1 MSGFKRIRPLLVVS
15 LILIFSFAVYSCST
29 PRKTGFALQ
38 KEIWEMDVEYGL
50 IDTSAKEIYLK
61 GTLPIDSAD
70 PEMLIY
76 DIYRVEPYDY
86 PKEIRLI
93 TRVFDSSC
101 YFITNMGDP
110 YRKDPNITYFTSIRE
125 DLGKHYNIRQEGI
138 SEFKVRE
145 YGANDSIA
153 YNIVLTVD
161 YSGSMDAILDAI
173 FIGTELFVS
182 MKFDVDR
189 IALATFNKDVDVK
202 VPLMKDTVDI
212 LRTYRANYRRG
223 IGLFS
228 AMKDAVWASYD
239 ILKDTPV
246 EDPRVV
252 VVLSDGDDNYSKT
265 SLDSLIR
272 RANRDKIHVFCV
284 AFGYSKD
291 ESMRYLAQYTG
302 GKYYKAYTKEQLIDI
317 FRDIY
322 LSLRYFYKITYTPP
336 VYWGYHH
343 VYSGLNVPGRVDS
356 LIGEGFYDT
365 SGWLALSDT
374 IIRPIFFDFDRSEIK
389 PESYQ
394 TLDEL
399 VDLMMSWPRLR
410 FDIHGHT
417 DNIGTIEYN
426 QALSERRAQAV
437 FDALIQRGI
446 EERRLRFRGFGMSK
460 PVASNETE
468 AGRSQNRRTEFII
481 IAK

>member
-1 MSGFKRIRPLLVVS
+1 MS
-15 LILIFSFAVYSCST
+15 
-29 PRKTGFALQ
+29 
-38 KEIWEMDVEYGL
+38 
-50 IDTSAKEIYLK
+50 
-61 GTLPIDSAD
+61 
-70 PEMLIY
+70 
-76 DIYRVEPYDY
+76 
-86 PKEIRLI
+86 
-93 TRVFDSSC
+93 
-101 YFITNMGDP
+101 
-110 YRKDPNITYFTSIRE
+110 
-125 DLGKHYNIRQEGI
+125 
-138 SEFKVRE
+138 
-145 YGANDSIA
+145 
-153 YNIVLTVD
+153 
-161 YSGSMDAILDAI
+161 
-173 FIGTELFVS
+173 
-182 MKFDVDR
+182 
-189 IALATFNKDVDVK
+189 
-202 VPLMKDTVDI
+202 
-212 LRTYRANYRRG
+212 
-223 IGLFS
+223 
-228 AMKDAVWASYD
+228 SYD
-239 ILKDTPV
+239 ILKDTPID
-246 EDPRVV
+246 DPRVI
-252 VVLSDGDDNYSKT
+252 VVLSDGDDNYSKA

-322 LSLRYFYKITYTPP
+322 LSLRYFYKISYTPP

-343 VYSGLNVPGRVDS
+343 VYSGLNVPGRADS
-356 LIGEGFYDT
+356 LIGDGFYDT

-374 IIRPIFFDFDRSEIK
+374 IIRPILFDFDRSEIK
-389 PESYQ
+389 PESFQ

-426 QALSERRAQAV
+426 QSLSERRAQAV

-468 AGRSQNRRTEFII
+468 AGRAQNRRTEFII